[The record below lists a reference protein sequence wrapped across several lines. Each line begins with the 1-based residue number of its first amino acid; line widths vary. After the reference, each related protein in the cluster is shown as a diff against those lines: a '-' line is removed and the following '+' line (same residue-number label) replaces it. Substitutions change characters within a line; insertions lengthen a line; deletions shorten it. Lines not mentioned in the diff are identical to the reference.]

1 MIFAIMGKSGSGKD
15 SVLKQLMKDSVMSES
30 LRPLVTYTTRPM
42 RPGETE
48 GVEYHF
54 VSSDDFSKIKAND
67 AVLEYREYET
77 KNGVWTY
84 FTVLPEDYKEK
95 DYIVVTSPKQAISY
109 RRAVGAD
116 NFTALYI
123 TVDDSLRIQRCLNRE
138 LEGKHDFKEMCRR
151 YLADEADFTEDVI
164 KEINPVKID
173 NTVFKSAVEQAKNAI
188 LDELERKTQP
198 EIEHV

>member
-1 MIFAIMGKSGSGKD
+1 
-15 SVLKQLMKDSVMSES
+15 MSES

-54 VSSDDFSKIKAND
+54 VSADDFSKIKAND

-95 DYIVVTSPKQAISY
+95 DYIVVTSPKQAISF
-109 RRAVGAD
+109 RRAVGED

-188 LDELERKTQP
+188 LDEWERKTQS